1 MPSLP
6 TTTSFR
12 LTLVESCHSLSIAI
26 YRDQID
32 EVDRRE
38 ALLLSLAFA
47 FLCLITLALYLAPL
61 VRLEVQSELGI
72 RQLRFLIL
80 PVWVIG
86 VLLVRREV
94 RRTHPLRD
102 PFLLPTGFLL
112 AGWGLQ
118 LIWRLAP
125 QFGVR
130 QTGWFVIAVAVMLFI
145 LRGPTDLNWLR
156 RYRYLWLGAGIILTT
171 LTLVFGTNPSGIE
184 PRLWLGC
191 CGIYLQPSE
200 PLRLLLI
207 AFLAS
212 YLADHLAFRWLKD
225 RVSPLWRV
233 LVPLLVVWGL
243 SVALLVVQRDL
254 GTGTLFLAIL
264 AVLLYLISGRW
275 QVIAAAGVFAV
286 LGGVLGYAL
295 FDVVRLRLLA
305 WLNPWV
311 DPSGGSYQ
319 LVQSLIA
326 VASGGVGGSGP
337 GLGSP
342 TFVPVVHSD
351 FIFTAAV
358 EEWGLLGGLGLIL
371 LFGIL
376 VTRGLRAASRCEE
389 PFARLLSAGLAVA
402 FGLQAV
408 LIMGGTIRLL
418 PLAGITL
425 PFVSYGGSS
434 LVTSFIGLSFLV
446 LLSGG
451 KGGDVQFSRPLKH
464 IQGIMILAWTG
475 LAVLL
480 GWWSLYRAPE
490 LTTRTD
496 NPRRGL
502 IQKYSRRGRILDRDD
517 VTLAESIGEIGDIQ
531 RTYPAVWAVTAV
543 GFDSIPFGQSGIEA
557 SMDAYLRGEAG
568 YDAFRIW
575 WHDILYNRPSPG
587 LDVRLSIDSS
597 LQKLAVESLGSRPG
611 VLVVLESMSGE
622 VLTMLSSPSFD
633 PNHLD
638 RDWEGLTS
646 RVDAP
651 LLNRVAQGRY
661 QPGMVLAPFLLAW
674 ALEYDFAST
683 DIPVP
688 NLTNA
693 VKVDGV
699 VLRCVLSPPSEIDHT
714 LVLALQ
720 IGCPGPFADLG
731 ESVGSEG
738 LEAVFSSFDFDQAP
752 LIRLESVEISDAE
765 VPENSQD
772 VLQAAMGQGDLTLT
786 PLQVAR
792 GFAGLLSDG
801 VLPALHIVDAV
812 EDPQGAWRPLPPL
825 DTSKKVISPKVSQ
838 YMRDALRLTNDEGF
852 GYSAIALSGGEADS
866 IAWFLGS
873 TLAEKNH
880 IVVVV
885 VLEGAEEHEV
895 TQLGVDF
902 LEQINSALSSP

>member
-1 MPSLP
+1 
-6 TTTSFR
+6 
-12 LTLVESCHSLSIAI
+12 LTIAI

-38 ALLLSLAFA
+38 ALLLGLAFA
-47 FLCLITLALYLAPL
+47 FLCLITLALYLAPV
-61 VRLEVQSELGI
+61 VRLKSQPEPAI
-72 RQLRFLIL
+72 RQLRFIIL
-80 PVWVIG
+80 PVWLIG

-94 RRTHPLRD
+94 RRAHPLRD

-130 QTGWFVIAVAVMLFI
+130 QTGWFVIGILVMLFI
-145 LRGPTDLNWLR
+145 LRGPADLSWLR
-156 RYRYLWLGAGIILTT
+156 RYRYLWLGVGIILTT
-171 LTLVFGTNPSGIE
+171 LTLVFGTNPSGLE

-225 RVSPLWRV
+225 RESPLWRV
-233 LVPLLVVWGL
+233 LIPLLVVWGL

-264 AVLLYLISGRW
+264 AVLLYLVSGRW

-295 FDVVRLRLLA
+295 FDVVRIRLLA
-305 WLNPWV
+305 WLNPWI

-326 VASGGVGGSGP
+326 IASGGVGGSGP

-351 FIFTAAV
+351 FVFTAAV
-358 EEWGLLGGLGLIL
+358 EEWGLLGGLGLIA

-376 VTRGLRAASRCEE
+376 VSRGLRAASRCEE
-389 PFARLLSAGLAVA
+389 PFTRLLSAGLALA
-402 FGLQAV
+402 FGLQAL

-464 IQGIMILAWTG
+464 IQGLMILAWTG
-475 LAVLL
+475 LAILL
-480 GWWSLYRAPE
+480 GWWSLYRAPV
-490 LTTRTD
+490 LTSRTD
-496 NPRRGL
+496 NPRRGM

-531 RTYPAVWAVTAV
+531 RIYPAVWTVTAV

-568 YDAFRIW
+568 YDAFTIW
-575 WHDILYNRPSPG
+575 WHDILNNRPPPG
-587 LDVRLSIDSS
+587 LDVRLSIDGRI
-597 LQKLAVESLGSRPG
+597 QNLAVEMLDSRPG
-611 VLVVLESMSGE
+611 VIVVLDATGGE

-638 RDWEGLTS
+638 RDWESLTS
-646 RVDAP
+646 RLDAP
-651 LLNRVAQGRY
+651 LLNRAAQGRY
-661 QPGMVLAPFLLAW
+661 QPGMALAPFLFAW
-674 ALEYDFAST
+674 ALESDLVSA
-683 DIPVP
+683 DDPVS
-688 NLTNA
+688 NMIS
-693 VKVDGV
+693 V
-699 VLRCVLSPPSEIDHT
+699 VQVEGGQLQCVSSPSKEIDHT

-720 IGCPGPFADLG
+720 SGCPGPFADLG

-738 LEAVFSSFDFDQAP
+738 LVEVFSLFDFNQVP
-752 LIRLESVEISDAE
+752 LIRLESAEISGVE
-765 VPENSQD
+765 VAVGSQG
-772 VLQAAMGQGDLTLT
+772 VRLAAVGQGELTLT

-792 GFAGLLSDG
+792 AFAGLLADG
-801 VLPALHIVDAV
+801 VLPALQIVDAV
-812 EDPQGAWRPLPPL
+812 EDPQGYWRSLVPLGAP
-825 DTSKKVISPKVSQ
+825 KKVISSEVSQ
-838 YMRDALRLTNDEGF
+838 SLRAAIRWPTGMGI
-852 GYSAIALSGGEADS
+852 GYSAKALSGGEAGS

-873 TLAEKNH
+873 TYEENVR

-895 TQLGVDF
+895 SRLGRDF
-902 LEQINSALSSP
+902 LEQINSSFSSP